1 MQDSIAILSLLAFLL
16 FNGLISKK
24 MNICIA
30 EYGLGGSMWPQGDV
44 YSYGILLLQMFTGRR
59 PTESMFSDGLNLH
72 TFSKMPLPEH
82 IMEIADSNLF
92 RESDEAISN
101 VGNQRETEGRMCH
114 CLVSIARIGVACSEE
129 WGSDRMDIKDVVME
143 LNTIKELF
151 LGAGI
156 HRERHI
162 RCK

>member
-16 FNGLISKK
+16 FNGLMSKK

-129 WGSDRMDIKDVVME
+129 
-143 LNTIKELF
+143 
-151 LGAGI
+151 
-156 HRERHI
+156 
-162 RCK
+162 

>member
-1 MQDSIAILSLLAFLL
+1 MQVPPANSTSKSPQDHNFSKHDFFFSLL
-16 FNGLISKK
+16 FNGLLSKK
-24 MNICIA
+24 MNTCMA

-129 WGSDRMDIKDVVME
+129 
-143 LNTIKELF
+143 
-151 LGAGI
+151 
-156 HRERHI
+156 
-162 RCK
+162 